1 MIAALV
7 PVKALDQAKGRLAAL
22 LTGEERRRLALAML
36 EDVLRAVQG
45 VSRVD
50 QVAVVSPDDAALT
63 RAGEL
68 GAEPLAEPPQ
78 CRGVNQAL
86 THVSNALADGGAD
99 ALLVVAAD
107 IPSALPADIDGVLAA
122 LPERGIAI
130 APTSDRG
137 TGALALRPPGAI
149 PFRYGRHSSLVHK
162 REAVARGLTARVL
175 RLVSLARD
183 VDEPDDL
190 AALLARPA
198 ETASH
203 RLLAAM
209 GVADRLGHAY
219 RVPAQEGQADAGR
232 TG

>member
-1 MIAALV
+1 MIVALV

-22 LTGEERRRLALAML
+22 LTQDERRRLALAML
-36 EDVLRAVQG
+36 EDVLRAVQA

-50 QVAVVSPDDAALT
+50 QVAVVSPDDVALA

-86 THVSNALADGGAD
+86 THASNVLADGGAD

-107 IPSALPADIDGVLAA
+107 IPAALPADIDQVLDA
-122 LPERGIAI
+122 LPERGIAV
-130 APTSDRG
+130 APTADRG
-137 TGALALRPPGAI
+137 TGAIALRPPGVI
-149 PFRYGRHSSLVHK
+149 PFRYGRHSSVLHK

-175 RLVSLARD
+175 HLDSLARD

-190 AALLARPA
+190 AELLARPA

-203 RLLAAM
+203 HLLAE
-209 GVADRLGHAY
+209 L
-219 RVPAQEGQADAGR
+219 EIAGR
-232 TG
+232 LDDRTASGPAPTGGESASG